1 MMKLKFKD
9 KEVEAP
15 IFQTYQEVKNA
26 FKKNFSLNNDEFN
39 KLLLFYY
46 DSDGDQIALQF
57 ETDYLLFIVDESMKE
72 KILEGEI
79 SKNDDDELDK
89 IKIIDENK
97 IDKNNDLNN
106 NKSNNLIE
114 NNSCYDT
121 NNKDKDKENN
131 VLKTDSEQNG
141 LVSVKYIFNDPNIN
155 LSLEYNDDDI
165 FELLKEK
172 LVKQYPEYKDKN
184 NHFSIKGKKIL
195 EFKKKDKN
203 EIMEIPI
210 TLII

>member
-114 NNSCYDT
+114 NNSCYDIII
-121 NNKDKDKENN
+121 
-131 VLKTDSEQNG
+131 KT
-141 LVSVKYIFNDPNIN
+141 KI
-155 LSLEYNDDDI
+155 
-165 FELLKEK
+165 
-172 LVKQYPEYKDKN
+172 
-184 NHFSIKGKKIL
+184 KKIM
-195 EFKKKDKN
+195 F
-203 EIMEIPI
+203 
-210 TLII
+210 